1 MRKILILAIR
11 EYETAVRTRSFIVG
25 LVVAPILMFGGI
37 LAVGLFENKVNIN
50 DKKIVVLD
58 HTGLIAQSLIDAAEE
73 RNHNDI
79 FDKETGEKIKPAYIF
94 ENVTP
99 DTINPFQQKLELSNQ
114 IRNKKIHAFL
124 EIGPEIIH
132 PGENKEKSK
141 IKYYSENSL
150 MDDIR
155 NWVNWPIN
163 NRLRQLRIEELNL
176 EPRKVQDLFNWQNAE
191 GLGLVSNDSKTGDI
205 RDAKES
211 NPVEAIII
219 PYFLLMLMFMIVLLS
234 AVPMLSS
241 VMEEKME
248 RIAEVLLGS
257 VTPFQFLMGKV
268 LGGVSISLTGSAVY
282 LVGGIVI
289 AIKMGYTNALPW
301 HVIPWFLA
309 YMLLNVIMIGSIM
322 ASLGSAC
329 NDNKDAQSLQFP
341 AMLPIIIP
349 MFLLL
354 PIIRD
359 PLSGFST
366 GLSLFPLF
374 TPTLMVLRLASPVT
388 IPVWQPIAGLF
399 GVLLF
404 TILFAWIGGKIFRT
418 FILMQGKRPS
428 LPNLVRYAF
437 RK

>member
-11 EYETAVRTRSFIVG
+11 EYKTAVRTRSFIVG

-94 ENVTP
+94 EIVTP

>member
-11 EYETAVRTRSFIVG
+11 EYKTAVRTRSFIVG

-94 ENVTP
+94 EIVTP

-437 RK
+437 KK

>member
-1 MRKILILAIR
+1 
-11 EYETAVRTRSFIVG
+11 
-25 LVVAPILMFGGI
+25 
-37 LAVGLFENKVNIN
+37 
-50 DKKIVVLD
+50 
-58 HTGLIAQSLIDAAEE
+58 
-73 RNHNDI
+73 
-79 FDKETGEKIKPAYIF
+79 
-94 ENVTP
+94 
-99 DTINPFQQKLELSNQ
+99 
-114 IRNKKIHAFL
+114 
-124 EIGPEIIH
+124 
-132 PGENKEKSK
+132 
-141 IKYYSENSL
+141 
-150 MDDIR
+150 
-155 NWVNWPIN
+155 
-163 NRLRQLRIEELNL
+163 
-176 EPRKVQDLFNWQNAE
+176 
-191 GLGLVSNDSKTGDI
+191 
-205 RDAKES
+205 
-211 NPVEAIII
+211 
-219 PYFLLMLMFMIVLLS
+219 
-234 AVPMLSS
+234 
-241 VMEEKME
+241 
-248 RIAEVLLGS
+248 
-257 VTPFQFLMGKV
+257 
-268 LGGVSISLTGSAVY
+268 
-282 LVGGIVI
+282 
-289 AIKMGYTNALPW
+289 MGYTNALPW

>member
-1 MRKILILAIR
+1 MRKILILAMR
-11 EYETAVRTRSFIVG
+11 EYKTAVRTRSFIIG
-25 LVVAPILMFGGI
+25 LVVAPVLMFGGI
-37 LAVGLFENKVNIN
+37 LAVGLFKDKVNIN

-58 HTGLIAQSLIDAAEE
+58 HTGLIAQSLIDAGEL
-73 RNHNDI
+73 RNQNDI
-79 FDKETGEKIKPAYIF
+79 FDKETGDKIKPAYIF
-94 ENVTP
+94 ESIEP
-99 DTINPFQQKLELSNQ
+99 DTINLFQQKLVLSNQ
-114 IRNKKIHAFL
+114 VRSKIIHAFL
-124 EIGPEIIH
+124 EIGPEILH
-132 PGENKEKSK
+132 PGENREKSK
-141 IKYYSENSL
+141 IRYYSENSF

-155 NWVNWPIN
+155 NWVNSPIN
-163 NRLRQLRIEELNL
+163 NCLQQLRIEELNL
-176 EPRKVQDLFNWQNAE
+176 EPEKIQNLFHWHNAE
-191 GLGLVSNDSKTGDI
+191 GFGLVSNDLKTGDI
-205 RDAKES
+205 QDARTS
-211 NPVEAIII
+211 SPVEAIII

-268 LGGVSISLTGSAVY
+268 LGGISISLTGSAVY
-282 LVGGIVI
+282 LLGGII
-289 AIKMGYTNALPW
+289 LAIKMGYVESLPW
-301 HVIPWFLA
+301 HVIPWFFI
-309 YMLLNVIMIGSIM
+309 YMLLNVVMIGSIM
-322 ASLGSAC
+322 AALGSAC

-341 AMLPIIIP
+341 AMLPVILP
-349 MFLLL
+349 MFLLM

-374 TPTLMVLRLASPVT
+374 TPTLMVLRLASTVT

-418 FILMQGKRPS
+418 FILIQGKRPS
-428 LPNLVRYAF
+428 LPNLVKYAF